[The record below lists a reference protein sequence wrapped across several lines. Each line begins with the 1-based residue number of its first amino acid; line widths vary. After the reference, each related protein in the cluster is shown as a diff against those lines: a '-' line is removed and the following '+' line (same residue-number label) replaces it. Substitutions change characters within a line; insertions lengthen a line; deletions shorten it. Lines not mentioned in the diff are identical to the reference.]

1 MQLITVTKFDHL
13 SMGTYLWRYNHLYV
27 YSEGTAG
34 VLVYLRSFTRP
45 KAVLQ
50 KFNLYPA
57 QKRVPGPETGL
68 STQNHY
74 LAVHLIPEHTLFY
87 ARMLLPF

>member
-1 MQLITVTKFDHL
+1 
-13 SMGTYLWRYNHLYV
+13 MGTYLGRYNHLYV

-74 LAVHLIPEHTLFY
+74 LAVHPRALQMV
-87 ARMLLPF
+87 ARKSTPSANTATQIIKNPNLV

>member
-1 MQLITVTKFDHL
+1 ME
-13 SMGTYLWRYNHLYV
+13 TYLGRYNHLYV

-74 LAVHLIPEHTLFY
+74 LAVHLSIHIQLDIHMSSQVWLY
-87 ARMLLPF
+87 SYS